1 MTPSLLDDARALGP
15 DLTALRRALH
25 RVPEVGLDLPR
36 TQALV
41 LEALS
46 GLDLEVRTG
55 SALSSVTAV
64 LRGGRPGRGTAT
76 SDRERPVVL
85 LRADMDALPVHEDVD
100 LDFRSTLDGA
110 MHACGHDLHVAGLVG
125 AARVLA
131 AHREELPGD
140 VVLMFQPGEEGRD
153 GAGAMIAEGVLEA
166 AGRRPDAAW
175 ALHVFSTL
183 GPRGVV
189 TSRPGALMASSNELH
204 VTVRGRGGHGS
215 APEAA
220 ADPVPAACEMVLGLQ
235 SLVSRTVSPF
245 APAVL
250 TVGHLAA
257 GNRANVI
264 PDTATFAA
272 TVRCFDEAVLARL
285 EHDTVRYCRGVAAG
299 HGLEVDAV
307 FRRQYPVTV
316 NDAAAVDL
324 AEQVVGAAL
333 PPFAGGAGAP
343 FVRMPHPI
351 AGAEDFSRVLEAVPG
366 AMLFLG
372 ARPPGVDPA
381 TAADNHSPRALFDD
395 AVLPEAATVLAEL
408 ARATLARA

>member
-1 MTPSLLDDARALGP
+1 MTATLLDDARALGP
-15 DLTALRRALH
+15 DLTDLRRALH

-36 TQALV
+36 TQSLV

-46 GLDLEVRTG
+46 GLDLEVSTG
-55 SALSSVTAV
+55 SALTSVTAV
-64 LRGGRPGRGTAT
+64 LRGGAGSGTD
-76 SDRERPVVL
+76 DRERPTVL

-100 LDFRSTLDGA
+100 VPFRSTVDGA

-131 AHREELPGD
+131 AHRAELPGD

-153 GAGAMIAEGVLEA
+153 GAGAMIAEGVLGA
-166 AGRRPDAAW
+166 SGRRPDAAW
-175 ALHVFSTL
+175 ALHVFATL
-183 GPRGVV
+183 APRGIV
-189 TSRPGALMASSNELH
+189 TSRPGPLMASSSELH

-316 NDAAAVDL
+316 NDAGAVDL
-324 AEQVVGAAL
+324 AERVVGSAL
-333 PPFAGGAGAP
+333 SPVPGGAGSP
-343 FVRMPHPI
+343 FARMPHPI
-351 AGAEDFSRVLEAVPG
+351 AGAEDFSRVLAAVPG

-372 ARPPGVDPA
+372 ACPPGVDPA
-381 TAADNHSPRALFDD
+381 TAADNHSPRAAFDD
-395 AVLPEAATVLAEL
+395 AVLPDAAAVLAAL
-408 ARATLARA
+408 ARATLAR